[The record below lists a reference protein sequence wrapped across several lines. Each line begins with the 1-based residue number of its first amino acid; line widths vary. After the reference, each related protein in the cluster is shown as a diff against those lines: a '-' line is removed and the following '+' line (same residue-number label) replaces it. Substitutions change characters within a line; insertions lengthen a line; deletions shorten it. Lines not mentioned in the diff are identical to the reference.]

1 MIAIFIYDKIIRMNK
16 NKLIIIG
23 AGGYAKSVLDSI
35 DYNTY
40 ELVGFIDERLESNE
54 HLGYKVLAHNLEDI
68 SDKEDFYYFIAIGD
82 NVKRKKWFDRLKE
95 NNLRIINIID
105 KTSIVSPR
113 ATIGE
118 GCFIGKMA
126 IVNSC
131 AVIGDNAVINTKSL
145 VEHGCTVK
153 NHANISTNT
162 TINGDVIVGEG
173 TVLYSGV
180 TVIGQRS
187 VGNWSIVGA
196 GAVVTKN
203 IPDNIVA
210 VGIPAKIIKEN
221 K

>member
-1 MIAIFIYDKIIRMNK
+1 MNK

-23 AGGYAKSVLDSI
+23 AGGYAKSVLDSL
-35 DYNTY
+35 DYDSY
-40 ELVGFIDERLESNE
+40 ELVGFIDERLVRNE
-54 HLGYKVLAHNLEDI
+54 HLGYSVLAHNLNDI
-68 SDKEDFYYFIAIGD
+68 NDKDDYCYFIAIGD
-82 NVKRKKWFDRLKE
+82 NVKRKKWYDRLKE
-95 NNLRIINIID
+95 NDLKIINVID
-105 KTSIVSPR
+105 KTSMVSSR

-126 IVNSC
+126 IINSC
-131 AVIGDNAVINTKSL
+131 ATIGNDTVINTKSL
-145 VEHGCTVK
+145 VEHGCTVE

-162 TINGDVIVGEG
+162 TINGDVVVGEG

-203 IPDNIVA
+203 IPDNVVA
-210 VGIPAKIIKEN
+210 VGIPAKVIKEN

>member
-1 MIAIFIYDKIIRMNK
+1 M
-16 NKLIIIG
+16 KLIVIG

-35 DYNTY
+35 DSKLY
-40 ELVGFIDERLESNE
+40 EFVGFIDERLERNE
-54 HLGYKVLAHNLEDI
+54 HLGYPVLAHNLDDI
-68 SDKEDFYYFIAIGD
+68 KNKEDYYYFIAIGD

-95 NNLRIINIID
+95 NNLKIINVVD
-105 KTSIVSPR
+105 KSSIVSKV
-113 ATIGE
+113 AKIGE
-118 GCFIGKMA
+118 GCFVGKMA

-131 AVIGDNAVINTKSL
+131 ATIGDDVVINTRSL
-145 VEHGCTVK
+145 VEHGCTVG

-162 TINGDVIVGEG
+162 TINGDVVVGEG

-187 VGNWSIVGA
+187 IGSWSVVGA

-203 IPDNIVA
+203 IGDNIVA
-210 VGIPAKIIKEN
+210 VGIPARVIKEN